1 MTEVSKK
8 KQAEQEGA
16 ARKSKAAGRVIMD
29 RKDAGL
35 MKAGGS
41 GNARKAANELARAG
55 VKVGGGRKT
64 AAKRNKPRRSEKDG
78 AEMLRQESDQA
89 LVEISQHE
97 VSKLKAGA
105 KEGDVV
111 CVKALMSF
119 SEKKKPRE
127 KPKKPNGWLKLIEEL
142 HNEPQWV
149 DPEPWGPGAPGFG
162 GGKPV

>member
-41 GNARKAANELARAG
+41 GNARKAAIELARAG

-78 AEMLRQESDQA
+78 AEMLRQESDKA
-89 LVEISQHE
+89 LVEISQHV

>member
-1 MTEVSKK
+1 M
-8 KQAEQEGA
+8 
-16 ARKSKAAGRVIMD
+16 IMD

-55 VKVGGGRKT
+55 VKVGGGSKT

-89 LVEISQHE
+89 LVEISQHV

>member
-89 LVEISQHE
+89 LVEISQHV

-111 CVKALMSF
+111 CVKACTMS
-119 SEKKKPRE
+119 R
-127 KPKKPNGWLKLIEEL
+127 NGWIRSRGDRGHPALVAGSRCSGLLDNAGCLMMATPATEFCR
-142 HNEPQWV
+142 
-149 DPEPWGPGAPGFG
+149 WGFF
-162 GGKPV
+162 

>member
-1 MTEVSKK
+1 
-8 KQAEQEGA
+8 
-16 ARKSKAAGRVIMD
+16 
-29 RKDAGL
+29 
-35 MKAGGS
+35 
-41 GNARKAANELARAG
+41 
-55 VKVGGGRKT
+55 
-64 AAKRNKPRRSEKDG
+64 
-78 AEMLRQESDQA
+78 MLRQESDQA
-89 LVEISQHE
+89 LVEISQHV